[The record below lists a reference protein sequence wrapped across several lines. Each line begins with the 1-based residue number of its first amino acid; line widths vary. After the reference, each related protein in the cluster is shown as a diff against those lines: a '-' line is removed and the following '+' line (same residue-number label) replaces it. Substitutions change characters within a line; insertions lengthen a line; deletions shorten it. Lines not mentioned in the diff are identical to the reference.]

1 MKEWLK
7 DHALE
12 LISVV
17 VTLVGVKGLTDFWS
31 RLCEM
36 FSSYSIEALFAC
48 GLAAAVAAIA
58 AAFFMRNQ
66 HRRQLAAKDAKIAE
80 LEKRPTQEQI
90 EALRSRID
98 AIKTERDDEFDLRR
112 FSPEQKRAMLKC
124 WSIEQSGEEGGII
137 AEWGNPVCE
146 ALVDAGVFRSSAD
159 RFQAWSYQFNFEPK
173 WRKYLAEH
181 IDDLESEAGTIE
193 SLD

>member
-12 LISVV
+12 FISVV

-58 AAFFMRNQ
+58 AAFFMQ
-66 HRRQLAAKDAKIAE
+66 
-80 LEKRPTQEQI
+80 
-90 EALRSRID
+90 
-98 AIKTERDDEFDLRR
+98 
-112 FSPEQKRAMLKC
+112 
-124 WSIEQSGEEGGII
+124 
-137 AEWGNPVCE
+137 
-146 ALVDAGVFRSSAD
+146 
-159 RFQAWSYQFNFEPK
+159 NF
-173 WRKYLAEH
+173 
-181 IDDLESEAGTIE
+181 
-193 SLD
+193 